1 MIYNTDIQT
10 KSQINDDRS
19 NKEQTKMI
27 LHKDQP
33 KKFTAKIFWRIS
45 EPKWSTDDF
54 NIPLHWVNSLLGN
67 SNKFI
72 EGCFF

>member
-19 NKEQTKMI
+19 NNEQTKMI

-45 EPKWSTDDF
+45 EPK
-54 NIPLHWVNSLLGN
+54 
-67 SNKFI
+67 
-72 EGCFF
+72 

>member
-19 NKEQTKMI
+19 NNEQTKMI

-33 KKFTAKIFWRIS
+33 KKSKKFTTKIFWRIS
-45 EPKWSTDDF
+45 DPK
-54 NIPLHWVNSLLGN
+54 
-67 SNKFI
+67 
-72 EGCFF
+72 